1 MTYRGVGGGRLVLVL
16 FPMKSRLF
24 GLFLLLVAGALYLTG
39 MAVGAVAILV
49 LAMVAELLGWV
60 RLLGIGR
67 NRE

>member
-1 MTYRGVGGGRLVLVL
+1 
-16 FPMKSRLF
+16 MKSRLF
-24 GLFLLLVAGALYLTG
+24 GLILLLVAGALYLTG

-49 LAMVAELLGWV
+49 VAMIAELFGWV